1 MWLKMTLTKRVWDFL
16 NKDVSKLF
24 KREYVFQFPIREDK
38 GPGVFEIK
46 RYNKK
51 TGAEIP
57 YENFPPLAIAV
68 CSESFSP
75 CYQLER

>member
-1 MWLKMTLTKRVWDFL
+1 MTLTKRILDFL

-38 GPGVFEIK
+38 GLGVFEIK
-46 RYNKK
+46 RYDKK

-68 CSESFSP
+68 CLENRIS
-75 CYQLER
+75 CYN